1 MNHIIQRIQQMEQYF
16 DTVLAMR
23 AHTPDT
29 YLKNPAVRDALQQ
42 LIAYQESGLWLQDY
56 DRDSRGEL
64 PRDLKRGVLS
74 QDALYDLLQDLGL

>member
-1 MNHIIQRIQQMEQYF
+1 MNQIIQRIQQMEQDF
-16 DTVLAMR
+16 DAVLAMR
-23 AHTPDT
+23 AQAPDT
-29 YLKNPAVRDALQQ
+29 CLEYPEVREALQR